1 MDGNSVTHNNNNNN
15 NNDDDDDD
23 DDDNNNNRKKTVI
36 VGDSIIENVE
46 GWSPNKRMI
55 SQLSVTSILDVIAE
69 VILLF
74 TLVLNSR

>member
-15 NNDDDDDD
+15 NNNDNN
-23 DDDNNNNRKKTVI
+23 NNNNRKKTVI